1 VLGRLVDRWGVGRA
15 TILISLGCIVASV
28 LITLVLVL
36 FTGHPHYAFELKI
49 AFVCSLLVAPPV
61 VLSYARM
68 YVRLTQSHEALTAE
82 LSLRLRAE
90 QSTRHVEDRLLE
102 FIENADEAFFMS
114 TPDMTSFEYVSRAY
128 ETIWGRSRESLVN
141 APARW
146 LRTIHRED
154 RRRVTRIVRQ
164 TAQDPSEFE
173 YRILRPDHSIRW
185 IRSRLICLRDA
196 NGKHVRTVGF
206 SEDMTDRRK
215 AEMELRSQR
224 AAGIRSDRLRSLGEM
239 SAGMAHELNQPL
251 VGVRGIVEHI
261 LIGLGRGWDMQ
272 GPELEARL
280 SKVLEQA
287 DRMVHIID
295 HVRLFARE
303 AGQPET
309 RCIEINDVC
318 ESAVSLLRAQFA
330 SKSIRIHSDLSGNLP
345 AVVANPYSLE
355 EVIINLLNNAR
366 DSTEER
372 GDLHGEWPAIEL
384 TTGVEHDGAGTLV
397 RVEVCDHGVGISK
410 EGAGRIFDAFYTTKD
425 PERGTGLGLSVS
437 KTIVE
442 EIGGQLELHSA
453 GPNTGARAVIRL
465 PAAASDEAMVP

>member
-1 VLGRLVDRWGVGRA
+1 MLARLVDRWGIGRA
-15 TILISLGCIVASV
+15 TILFSLGCIVASV
-28 LITLVLVL
+28 LITLVIVL
-36 FTGHPHYAFELKI
+36 FAGRPHYAFELKI
-49 AFVCSLLVAPPV
+49 AFVCCFLVAPPV

-68 YVRLTQSHEALTAE
+68 YVRLTQSHEALTSE
-82 LSLRLRAE
+82 LSLRLQAE

-102 FIENADEAFFMS
+102 FVENADEAFFMS

-128 ETIWGRSRESLVN
+128 ETIWGRSRESLVT

-154 RRRVTRIVRQ
+154 RRRVTRMVQQ

-173 YRILRPDHSIRW
+173 YRILRPDRSVRW

-196 NGKHVRTVGF
+196 SGKHVRTVGF

-215 AEMELRSQR
+215 AEMELRAQR

-261 LIGLGRGWDMQ
+261 LIGVGRGWDMQ
-272 GPELEARL
+272 QPELEERL

-287 DRMVHIID
+287 DRMVNIID

-309 RCIEINDVC
+309 RRVEVNDVC
-318 ESAVSLLRAQFA
+318 ESALSLLQAQFA
-330 SKSIRIHSDLSGNLP
+330 SRNIRIDTDLSRNLP

-366 DSTEER
+366 DSTEEL
-372 GDLHGEWPAIEL
+372 GGLNGELPAIEL
-384 TTGVEHDGAGTLV
+384 TTTVENDEAGTLV
-397 RVEVCDHGVGISK
+397 RVEVCDHGVGISS
-410 EGAGRIFDAFYTTKD
+410 EGAGRVFDAFYTTKD

-437 KTIVE
+437 KTIIE
-442 EIGGQLELHSA
+442 EIGGQVELHSD

-465 PAAASDEAMVP
+465 PVAILD